1 MTYVAVATTFANSI
15 ASAPVGV
22 VGFVGAVAAAA
33 AAVKVSYVAGPSRI
47 SLFGGFALLILCFLS
62 QNNQYSH
69 EPQSQLQLQLIL
81 LLQERQVK
89 RFSFIL

>member
-15 ASAPVGV
+15 ASAPV
-22 VGFVGAVAAAA
+22 AAAA
-33 AAVKVSYVAGPSRI
+33 AAVKVSYVAGHSRI